1 MADYKTHKSNIVL
14 SAFLNVVR
22 KACMIAFPLISYS
35 YASRVLGTEGIGIYE
50 FSQSIVNYF
59 ALIAA
64 LGISNYAVRD
74 GAKFLINHN
83 KDTQGQNS
91 ELDRFVSEVFSIN
104 LLMTIVSY
112 VLLTVAVVM
121 VPMLKAYG
129 IAIMIASISILFT
142 TLSVD
147 WINSLFEDYLYL
159 TIRYIVIQIVAIAA
173 LFFFVTKPED
183 IYKYI
188 AVSIMAT
195 VVNGVM
201 NLIYIRKYVRVYFT
215 LKLNLARHVA
225 PIFILFCNNIA
236 SVVYLNSDV
245 TILGILT
252 DDHTV
257 GLYGVASKIYIMIK
271 ELMNAAIFV
280 MIPRFTMYVSDEEN
294 VNGINRYEEG
304 LRNLLLPLFVV
315 LVPACVGLGL
325 LSDNV
330 IGIIAGKEFVAG
342 VSSLRILSVSMF
354 FAVMACFLA
363 FAIVMPHKLEKYFL
377 ISTTIAATINIVLN
391 FILIPI
397 IGMNAA
403 ALTTLLAEVV
413 VFFLLLVVSS
423 RKVKIVKLIKV
434 RDIISVICASVCVI
448 LVCSIAKNWYNNR
461 YINEYGFGN
470 LLFTIV
476 TVVVAVTV
484 YLLVIIILKNSI
496 VNNIK
501 GVMNKR

>member
-1 MADYKTHKSNIVL
+1 MTDYKTPKSNIVL

-35 YASRVLGTEGIGIYE
+35 YASRVLGTDGIGIYE

-74 GAKFLINHN
+74 GAKFLKAHN
-83 KDTQGQNS
+83 ENVHGQNS
-91 ELDRFVSEVFSIN
+91 DLDRFVSEVFSIN
-104 LLMTIVSY
+104 LLMTIIAY
-112 VLLTVAVVM
+112 VLLAIVVITI
-121 VPMLKAYG
+121 PILKSYG
-129 IAIMIASISILFT
+129 IAIMIASVSILFT
-142 TLSVD
+142 TISVD

-201 NLIYIRKYVRVYFT
+201 NLIYIRRYVRVHFT
-215 LKLNLARHVA
+215 FKLNLAKHVA
-225 PIFILFCNNIA
+225 PILILFCNNIA

-252 DDHTV
+252 DDNTV

-280 MIPRFTMYVSDEEN
+280 MIPRFTMYVSDDDYAG
-294 VNGINRYEEG
+294 GINRYEEG
-304 LRNLLLPLFVV
+304 LKNLLLPLFVI
-315 LVPACVGLGL
+315 LVPACIGLGFL
-325 LSDNV
+325 AENI
-330 IGIIAGKEFVAG
+330 IGIIAGKAFVDG
-342 VSSLRILSVSMF
+342 GTSLRILAVSMF

-377 ISTTIAATINIVLN
+377 ASTTLAAIINIVLN
-391 FILIPI
+391 FVLIPK
-397 IGMNAA
+397 IGMDAA
-403 ALTTLLAEVV
+403 ALTTLLAEIV

-423 RKVKIVKLIKV
+423 RTVKITKLIKI
-434 RDIISVICASVCVI
+434 RDVISVICASASVI
-448 LVCSIAKNWYNNR
+448 LVCSVARSWYNNK
-461 YINEYGFGN
+461 YTNEYGFGN
-470 LLFTIV
+470 LIFTIG
-476 TVVVAVTV
+476 TVVAAVVV
-484 YLLVIIILKNSI
+484 YLLVIVISKNS
-496 VNNIK
+496 VVENIK
-501 GVMNKR
+501 GVINKR